1 MKKVLAY
8 VLEMVVSIYFIG
20 YLLPA
25 PLANLMNTTMWTN
38 NGTST
43 INPAV
48 LSIVTILLPML
59 IVVGLGI
66 ALMPQ
71 EVKEKVGL

>member
-1 MKKVLAY
+1 MNRVLAY

-25 PLANLMNTTMWTN
+25 PLANLMNE
-38 NGTST
+38 T
-43 INPAV
+43 IWVGANPAV

-59 IVVGLGI
+59 IVVGLGL
-66 ALMPQ
+66 ALMP
-71 EVKEKVGL
+71 EEIKTKVGL